1 MGLGKKTIDD
11 QNYCGKKVLVRCDFN
26 VPMKDGVITND
37 NRINAALPTIKKL
50 IADGAKVILCSHL
63 GKPKNGPEAKFS
75 LAPVAVRLSEK
86 LGQPVTFADD
96 DNVVGENAKAAVA
109 TMGNGDVV
117 LLQNT
122 RFRKE
127 ETKNMP
133 EFSEELASLADAY
146 VDDAFGSCHRAHCS
160 TAGVTDFIKDTAVGY
175 LMEKE
180 IKYLGNAVNDPERP
194 FTAILGGAKV
204 ADKLNVISNLLEK
217 VDTLII
223 GGGMAYTF
231 LKAQGYEIGKSLCD
245 DSKLDYCKD
254 MMAKAKEKGF
264 TFYVHPEIEFYLFEK
279 QDDWAQTPKP
289 IDEGGYFDHVPRSP
303 GMDFR
308 RATVNML
315 EQMGISVEYSHHE
328 AGPGQNEID
337 LRYADA
343 LTTADNIMTFRTVV
357 KEISLERGIHAS
369 FMPKPLADAPG
380 SGMHTHLSL
389 FEGDAN
395 AFYEAGQEFNM
406 SVTARQ
412 FAAGILYH
420 AAEICAVT
428 DQYVN
433 SYKRLWGGA
442 EAPSYIC
449 WGHNNRSALLRI
461 PQYKPGK
468 GNSARMEFRALDPV
482 ANPYLAY
489 SVLLAAGLD
498 GIDKQMQ
505 LGEPTSDDV
514 WELTDAERQA
524 MGIQPLPESLD
535 EALKIMEKSD
545 FVADVLGEHA
555 FEYFLRNKHQEWDEY
570 RKQVTP
576 FELKKYLPKL

>member
-1 MGLGKKTIDD
+1 MDKQQEFALRTVEERDVRFIRLWFTDVLGTLKSVAIAPAELEAAFEGLGFDGSAIEGMTRVSEDD
-11 QNYCGKKVLVRCDFN
+11 MIVQPDPSTFQILPWRGGPQGTARMFCDILTPDGEPSLGDPRHVLKR
-26 VPMKDGVITND
+26 
-37 NRINAALPTIKKL
+37 
-50 IADGAKVILCSHL
+50 
-63 GKPKNGPEAKFS
+63 
-75 LAPVAVRLSEK
+75 
-86 LGQPVTFADD
+86 
-96 DNVVGENAKAAVA
+96 
-109 TMGNGDVV
+109 
-117 LLQNT
+117 
-122 RFRKE
+122 
-127 ETKNMP
+127 
-133 EFSEELASLADAY
+133 
-146 VDDAFGSCHRAHCS
+146 
-160 TAGVTDFIKDTAVGY
+160 
-175 LMEKE
+175 
-180 IKYLGNAVNDPERP
+180 
-194 FTAILGGAKV
+194 
-204 ADKLNVISNLLEK
+204 
-217 VDTLII
+217 TL
-223 GGGMAYTF
+223 
-231 LKAQGYEIGKSLCD
+231 
-245 DSKLDYCKD
+245 
-254 MMAKAKEKGF
+254 AKAKDKGF
-264 TFYVHPEIEFYLFEK
+264 TFYVHPEIEFYLFES
-279 QDDWAQTPKP
+279 QDDWSKAPTP

-343 LTTADNIMTFRTVV
+343 LTMADNIMTFRTVV
-357 KEISLERGIHAS
+357 KEISL
-369 FMPKPLADAPG
+369 D
-380 SGMHTHLSL
+380 THLSL
-389 FEGDAN
+389 FEGDSN

-406 SVTARQ
+406 SLTARQ

-433 SYKRLWGGA
+433 SYKRLWGGN

-514 WELTDAERQA
+514 WELTDGERQA
-524 MGIQPLPESLD
+524 MGIQPLPRSLD

-555 FEYFLRNKHQEWDEY
+555 FGYFLDNKHQEWEEY
-570 RKQVTP
+570 NQQVTP
-576 FELKKYLPKL
+576 YELKKYLPKL

>member
-1 MGLGKKTIDD
+1 MDKQQEFALRTVEERDVRFIRLWFTDVLGTLKSVAIAPAELEAAFEEGLGFDGSAIEGMTRVSEDD
-11 QNYCGKKVLVRCDFN
+11 MIVQPDPSTFQILPWRGGPQGTARMFCDILTPDGEPSLGDPRHVLKR
-26 VPMKDGVITND
+26 
-37 NRINAALPTIKKL
+37 
-50 IADGAKVILCSHL
+50 
-63 GKPKNGPEAKFS
+63 
-75 LAPVAVRLSEK
+75 
-86 LGQPVTFADD
+86 
-96 DNVVGENAKAAVA
+96 
-109 TMGNGDVV
+109 
-117 LLQNT
+117 
-122 RFRKE
+122 
-127 ETKNMP
+127 
-133 EFSEELASLADAY
+133 
-146 VDDAFGSCHRAHCS
+146 
-160 TAGVTDFIKDTAVGY
+160 
-175 LMEKE
+175 
-180 IKYLGNAVNDPERP
+180 
-194 FTAILGGAKV
+194 
-204 ADKLNVISNLLEK
+204 
-217 VDTLII
+217 TL
-223 GGGMAYTF
+223 
-231 LKAQGYEIGKSLCD
+231 
-245 DSKLDYCKD
+245 
-254 MMAKAKEKGF
+254 AKAKDKGF
-264 TFYVHPEIEFYLFEK
+264 TFYVHPEIEFYLFES
-279 QDDWAQTPKP
+279 QDDWSKAPTP

-343 LTTADNIMTFRTVV
+343 LTMADNIMTFRTVV

-389 FEGDAN
+389 FEGDSN

-406 SVTARQ
+406 SLTARQ

-428 DQYVN
+428 DQYV
-433 SYKRLWGGA
+433 
-442 EAPSYIC
+442 
-449 WGHNNRSALLRI
+449 
-461 PQYKPGK
+461 
-468 GNSARMEFRALDPV
+468 RALDPV

-514 WELTDAERQA
+514 WELTDGERQA
-524 MGIQPLPESLD
+524 MGIQPLPRSLD

-555 FEYFLRNKHQEWDEY
+555 FGYFLDNKHQEWEEY
-570 RKQVTP
+570 NQQVTP
-576 FELKKYLPKL
+576 YELKKYLPKL

>member
-1 MGLGKKTIDD
+1 MLK
-11 QNYCGKKVLVRCDFN
+11 R
-26 VPMKDGVITND
+26 
-37 NRINAALPTIKKL
+37 
-50 IADGAKVILCSHL
+50 
-63 GKPKNGPEAKFS
+63 
-75 LAPVAVRLSEK
+75 
-86 LGQPVTFADD
+86 
-96 DNVVGENAKAAVA
+96 
-109 TMGNGDVV
+109 
-117 LLQNT
+117 
-122 RFRKE
+122 
-127 ETKNMP
+127 
-133 EFSEELASLADAY
+133 
-146 VDDAFGSCHRAHCS
+146 
-160 TAGVTDFIKDTAVGY
+160 
-175 LMEKE
+175 
-180 IKYLGNAVNDPERP
+180 
-194 FTAILGGAKV
+194 
-204 ADKLNVISNLLEK
+204 
-217 VDTLII
+217 TL
-223 GGGMAYTF
+223 
-231 LKAQGYEIGKSLCD
+231 
-245 DSKLDYCKD
+245 
-254 MMAKAKEKGF
+254 AKAKDKGF
-264 TFYVHPEIEFYLFEK
+264 TFYVHPEIEFYLFES
-279 QDDWAQTPKP
+279 QDDWSKAPTP

-343 LTTADNIMTFRTVV
+343 LTMADNIMTFRTVV

-389 FEGDAN
+389 FEGDSN

-406 SVTARQ
+406 SLTARQ

-433 SYKRLWGGA
+433 SYKRLWGGN

-514 WELTDAERQA
+514 WELTDGERQA
-524 MGIQPLPESLD
+524 MGIQPLPRSLD

-555 FEYFLRNKHQEWDEY
+555 FGYFLDNKHQEWEEY
-570 RKQVTP
+570 NQQVTP
-576 FELKKYLPKL
+576 YELKKYLPKL